1 MSEAQIQKLTSDWH
15 RFHKERDQAANAEML
30 TIANSYESSIA
41 AIEDQLNRQ
50 DIDPRDYDSNG
61 LRK

>member
-1 MSEAQIQKLTSDWH
+1 MSEAQIQKLTADWH
-15 RFHKERDQAANAEML
+15 RFHDERERSDSPAL
-30 TIANSYESSIA
+30 RGSYESSIA

-61 LRK
+61 LHKA